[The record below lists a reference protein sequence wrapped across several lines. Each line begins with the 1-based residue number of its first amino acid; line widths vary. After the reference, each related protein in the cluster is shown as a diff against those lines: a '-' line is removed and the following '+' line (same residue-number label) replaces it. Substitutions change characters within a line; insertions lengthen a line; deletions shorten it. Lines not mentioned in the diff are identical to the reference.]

1 MTTPEREV
9 LDAALLLR
17 LIERLHAEI
26 WRRYADRLDP
36 ALDLIDAW
44 NDARAVLDPESTERQ
59 LRPEQPLHPF

>member
-1 MTTPEREV
+1 MTPPDLAV

-26 WRRYADRLDP
+26 WRRHAELLDP
-36 ALDLIDAW
+36 ALDLVDAW
-44 NDARAVLDPESTERQ
+44 LDARAVLDPESTERQ